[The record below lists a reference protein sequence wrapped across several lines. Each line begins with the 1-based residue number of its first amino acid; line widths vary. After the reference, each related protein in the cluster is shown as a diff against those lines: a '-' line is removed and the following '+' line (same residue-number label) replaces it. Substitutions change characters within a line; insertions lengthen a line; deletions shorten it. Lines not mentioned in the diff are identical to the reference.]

1 MTPGMA
7 TPGTATPGTAT
18 PGTATSGTATSGTR
32 IILPTIRCHR
42 RGRSHGGYA

>member
-1 MTPGMA
+1 MTPAMAFPGMA
-7 TPGTATPGTAT
+7 TPGTAT
-18 PGTATSGTATSGTR
+18 SGSR